1 MFQNLFEEVTWPRL
15 CVRELQ
21 GCNRACVEILFL
33 ILLCVFQGCLRYWSR
48 AQCCAA
54 TPASCV
60 SPGKVVSP
68 GGSGNSQCVGAGVL
82 VKDGWPRGTLVEWWG
97 SLSPRALPAK
107 SALDPSG
114 TTLTCGDTTAR
125 SQGNWTFSAG
135 QGQLKVRKRHGE
147 SLKQKI
153 TKSCRILPCSYKRPE
168 LEGLWKD
175 FRHGA
180 ALELIFWLHTC
191 LTSALIFPLILLQGL
206 IPPALAPLPV
216 CSFK

>member
-1 MFQNLFEEVTWPRL
+1 MFAVLEQGPVLCSDSSILCLSWKGRVPRGQ
-15 CVRELQ
+15 REQ
-21 GCNRACVEILFL
+21 PVCR
-33 ILLCVFQGCLRYWSR
+33 RR
-48 AQCCAA
+48 
-54 TPASCV
+54 CV
-60 SPGKVVSP
+60 SEGWLATGNTRGVVGVTFTSSLARKERAGP
-68 GGSGNSQCVGAGVL
+68 QRNNFNLRGHNSEQLMFCLPFGG
-82 VKDGWPRGTLVEWWG
+82 
-97 SLSPRALPAK
+97 
-107 SALDPSG
+107 
-114 TTLTCGDTTAR
+114 R